1 MFAAAPFA
9 DVAAVSGAT
18 MSSVAIMRTLQH
30 SIDAFAENVL
40 DRTPRSNSTSSF
52 PAESP
57 WQFTALLLWTMVALA
72 ARYKPKRLLR
82 RAILAG
88 SLFLFA
94 ILFNLQYASQHV
106 MSLLSGNLSLEMVAS
121 SGFFLMV
128 VMPIAVVFFG
138 NFYCGYLCPFGAL
151 QELIGDLRP
160 GRLQSDPRKRFW
172 RYGRFAKY
180 LLLFLFLL
188 LFVITDDFSVLYADP
203 LITVFSA
210 ARDQLTTFF
219 ALSLL
224 ILAFFFRRF
233 WCRNLC
239 PAGAFLALLGGIRL
253 FRRFLPET
261 RPERCDLGVIH
272 RSDLDCLQ
280 CDRCRHEKS

>member
-1 MFAAAPFA
+1 
-9 DVAAVSGAT
+9 
-18 MSSVAIMRTLQH
+18 
-30 SIDAFAENVL
+30 
-40 DRTPRSNSTSSF
+40 
-52 PAESP
+52 
-57 WQFTALLLWTMVALA
+57 MVALA
-72 ARYKPKRLLR
+72 VRYKPKRLLR

-128 VMPIAVVFFG
+128 VMPTAVVFFG

-188 LFVITDDFSVLYADP
+188 LFVMTDDFSVLYADP

-219 ALSLL
+219 ALSLI